1 MKSTRQLALSFY
13 FTTNVIISY
22 CCQWQFCFLTEMY
35 MPVYPPS
42 VVASVS
48 YCAQSLFASIAS
60 VWHHHISNV
69 IFIWT
74 QGKWERK
81 SNSVC
86 RVCFIAS
93 ISSSS
98 HFLIFI
104 RTARMTASLKTS
116 LTILLLSLSLR
127 RKEKEAI
134 ICQCRMEVHI
144 KITCTKS
151 QGQHEPY
158 VSHVPSSTRLWSCQ
172 VQWPWSRVKITVRG
186 HSVFWMDLHLW
197 TAHEGH
203 GWETLD
209 LIW

>member
-1 MKSTRQLALSFY
+1 MKPTRQQALSFY
-13 FTTNVIISY
+13 FTTNVIISD

-86 RVCFIAS
+86 KVCLVGS
-93 ISSSS
+93 ISSES

-104 RTARMTASLKTS
+104 KTARMTSSSKTS
-116 LTILLLSLSLR
+116 LTIMLLCSSLR
-127 RKEKEAI
+127 WKEKGAI
-134 ICQCRMEVHI
+134 ICQCQMEVHI

-151 QGQHEPY
+151 QGRH
-158 VSHVPSSTRLWSCQ
+158 
-172 VQWPWSRVKITVRG
+172 
-186 HSVFWMDLHLW
+186 
-197 TAHEGH
+197 
-203 GWETLD
+203 
-209 LIW
+209 